1 MSIRSF
7 VVCATAVAAFAG
19 STFANPLNLVPGNP
33 DVASGFITVTYNAS
47 THAFSAVGYTQN
59 IALPGG
65 TQEPANL
72 REFTLTATISN
83 SGVAS
88 DGTLMVRTDHNNSV
102 DSVGFSSASLVSF
115 GFGITNKF
123 EFVFSQA
130 AGNLA
135 SAGTQIGTI
144 LIAPSLFANGMPSF
158 ASSFSNDE
166 GGDGGVGNADTF
178 ALVPAPASL
187 ALCGF
192 AGLAAGRRRRA

>member
-7 VVCATAVAAFAG
+7 FVSATAVAALAG

-33 DVASGFITVTYNAS
+33 DVASGFILVTYNAS
-47 THAFSAVGYTQN
+47 THAFSATGYTQN

-88 DGTLMVRTDHNNSV
+88 DGTLMVRTDHTSA

-115 GFGITNKF
+115 GFDITNKF

-144 LIAPSLFANGMPSF
+144 LVAPDLFSNGMPSF
-158 ASSFSNDE
+158 AADFSNDI
-166 GGDGGVGNADTF
+166 GGGFGVGNADTF

-187 ALCGF
+187 ALCGV
-192 AGLAAGRRRRA
+192 AGLVAGRRRRA